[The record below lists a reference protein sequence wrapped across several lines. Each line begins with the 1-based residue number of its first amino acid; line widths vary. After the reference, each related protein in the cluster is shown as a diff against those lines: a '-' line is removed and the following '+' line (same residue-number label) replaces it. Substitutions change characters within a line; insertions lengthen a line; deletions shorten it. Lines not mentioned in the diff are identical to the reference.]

1 MNHPNAEQIINENLH
16 FLLRIGELWDTMRR
30 KIQILSYWCEALND
44 LVRWQDP
51 TKPQTPASLAFASN
65 HDEILRDDRDVST
78 T

>member
-1 MNHPNAEQIINENLH
+1 MNHPNAEQIVNENLH

-30 KIQILSYWCEALND
+30 KTQNLSYLCEALND
-44 LVRWQDP
+44 LVRRQEP
-51 TKPQTPASLAFASN
+51 TKPQASASLAFASN